1 MSTKL
6 RKRYPVE
13 RKERSVRASI
23 LLLQLLAFLVGP
35 ASVQPADAVAAK
47 GFESI
52 ELEGGGIVTVRH
64 GPTRAVTVTFQNPD
78 RPIRSD
84 DDRLVIAPCS
94 GVCRDIHIE
103 VDIVTPAVS
112 RLAVTDGGIIHV
124 VGDFPRQAAVAASV
138 TSGGTL
144 DIRWLE
150 ADSVSASV
158 SHGGR
163 ILARPGRHLAASISD
178 SGNITY
184 WGDAA
189 VTSSV
194 QRGGAVAR
202 GTPAELRTPVPLPR
216 RIPHRSA
223 QD

>member
-1 MSTKL
+1 M
-6 RKRYPVE
+6 P
-13 RKERSVRASI
+13 ASI
-23 LLLQLLAFLVGP
+23 VLLQLLAFLVGP
-35 ASVQPADAVAAK
+35 ALLEPANAVAPE

-52 ELEGGGIVTVRH
+52 ELQGGGIVTVRH
-64 GPTRAVTVTFQNPD
+64 GPTRTVTVTFKNPD

-84 DDRLVIAPCS
+84 GDRLVIAPCS
-94 GVCRDIHIE
+94 GVCRDKHIE

-112 RLAVTDGGIIHV
+112 RLAVTDSGIIHV

-138 TSGGTL
+138 TNGGTL

-178 SGNITY
+178 DGNITY
-184 WGDAA
+184 WGDAT

-194 QRGGAVAR
+194 QRGDAIVR

-216 RIPHRSA
+216 RIQQRPPE
-223 QD
+223 D